1 MIPILEESNW
11 SNENRFHWWFWC
23 WNLLNFLEISGHVVK
38 LFHQGTP
45 PNLPKKHNR
54 IFWQH
59 SVHRGLSL
67 ASKTRRDCRVIYV
80 ERQSAFKEGTT
91 PRIKGGSRIWIYNI
105 YLRQGHALFLQ
116 QICHLQRKNIA
127 VGISSLFLHA
137 KCQDP
142 VICLGGSPLFVWVKL
157 SLINGIPTPDGY
169 GGYAKTTTAIR
180 ALNGE
185 PVRIKR

>member
-1 MIPILEESNW
+1 MILMLKSIE
-11 SNENRFHWWFWC
+11 
-23 WNLLNFLEISGHVVK
+23 
-38 LFHQGTP
+38 
-45 PNLPKKHNR
+45 LPRDIRSRGKTFPSRKPSQLAETKTNR

-91 PRIKGGSRIWIYNI
+91 PQIKGGSRIWIYNI

-116 QICHLQRKNIA
+116 QICHLQRKTIA
-127 VGISSLFLHA
+127 GLFLHA

-142 VICLGGSPLFVWVKL
+142 VICLGGSPLFVWIKL
-157 SLINGIPTPDGY
+157 NLINGIPT
-169 GGYAKTTTAIR
+169 ATKKTTTAIR

-185 PVRIKR
+185 AVRIKH